1 MINISKKASFL
12 AGGALIASLS
22 LGSLHA
28 SASSNDILFI
38 LDGSG
43 SMWGQIDGVAKIE
56 TAKGTLSKLMDEV
69 PAGSRLGFMTYGTK
83 SKSSCSDV
91 SIMNQIGSDRGAI
104 KNNIQGLRPLG
115 KTPIQ
120 KSLIDGLN
128 VLANAE
134 PSDVQKS
141 LVLISDGIETC
152 DGDPC
157 AVAASASQ
165 RGINMQVHVVGFDVD
180 ADARSQLECIA
191 KAGGGQYFNASDTE
205 GFRLAMNKVIEV
217 AQTAPTPPPKPAP
230 EPEPIVAE
238 KPKGP
243 SVTEFFREDFN
254 GTELSENWAIE
265 NADPESFVLEN
276 GKLVML
282 STAMNRFSSEKP
294 VNLISY
300 TGEMP
305 KGDWDAEITFT
316 AQMPTRG
323 GIYFG
328 LRKDKDNYIEAPF
341 WRQHYGSCQS
351 VRTSLDKM
359 AGGKKDGVGY
369 LFRGNI
375 GLCNGKQ
382 PEIGVERD
390 FKVIAADLETKPVTL
405 TVSKR
410 GRSYFAKTKQ
420 EGIKFKDGTPYEPKT
435 SEYTSLRSPGTL
447 SFTIGRYN
455 KDMQGELFFEI
466 DSVVINKVE
475 E

>member
-1 MINISKKASFL
+1 MTSISKKLSLL
-12 AGGALIASLS
+12 AGSTLIASLFF
-22 LGSLHA
+22 GSLQA
-28 SASSNDILFI
+28 SASSSDILFI

-56 TAKGTLSKLMDEV
+56 TAKGTLTKLMDEV
-69 PAGSRLGFMTYGTK
+69 PADSRLGFMTYGTK
-83 SKSSCSDV
+83 SKSSCTDV
-91 SIMNQIGSDRGAI
+91 SVMNQIGSDRGAI
-104 KNNIQGLRPLG
+104 KSNIQGLRPLG

-134 PSDVQKS
+134 PGDVQKS

-157 AVAASASQ
+157 AVAASASE
-165 RGINMQVHVVGFDVD
+165 RGVNMQIHVVGFDVD
-180 ADARSQLECIA
+180 AEARNQLECIA

-205 GFRLAMNKVIEV
+205 GFKTAMNKVVEM
-217 AQTAPTPPPKPAP
+217 AQAAPAPAP
-230 EPEPIVAE
+230 EPEPVVEA

-243 SVTEFFREDFN
+243 KVTEFFREDFD

-265 NADPESFVLEN
+265 NADPNNFVVEN

-282 STAMNRFSSEKP
+282 STAINRFSSENP
-294 VNLISY
+294 VNLVSY

-305 KGDWDAEITFT
+305 QGDWDAEITFT
-316 AQMPTRG
+316 AQMPARG
-323 GIYFG
+323 ALYFG

-341 WRQHYGSCQS
+341 WRVKDGSCQAF
-351 VRTSLDKM
+351 RTSLDKM
-359 AGGKKDGVGY
+359 SAGKKDSVGFM
-369 LFRGNI
+369 FRGY
-375 GLCNGKQ
+375 NGICGRSASALGHEKDIKSL
-382 PEIGVERD
+382 E
-390 FKVIAADLETKPVTL
+390 ADLETKPVTL
-405 TVSKR
+405 TISKR
-410 GRSYFAKTKQ
+410 GRSYTAKTKQ
-420 EGIKFKDGTPYEPKT
+420 EGIAFEDGRPYEPNT

-447 SFTIGRYN
+447 SFTIGRYT
-455 KDMQGELFFEI
+455 KYTEGELFIEI